1 MIVPFDSTP
10 SPVIEPATN
19 DVPSGISSVTVP
31 VPAAF
36 PLFVNVILYV
46 NVSPTFASALFASFL
61 PVIFATGVITGG
73 VSFSPTTAAF
83 VTSFTTSPAA
93 VSLFILTSKLTVV
106 SPFALTFTSFHVI
119 ILPSSFPPSDIVLST
134 ISVPSGIVSVTVVLP
149 GTLELF
155 VIVITYLS
163 VSPTFALVA
172 SASSPST
179 TRYASFAVVTTGV
192 SVVGVSSP
200 LTLAVLLINV
210 ISFSLITFTL
220 KDNSTVSP
228 AFITFFQVIFP
239 FARTPPSDIV
249 PSTISVPSG
258 IASTVRIVDV
268 AKLPVF
274 FILIT

>member
-19 DVPSGISSVTVP
+19 DVPSGISSVTVT

-36 PLFVNVILYV
+36 PLFVNVIVYV
-46 NVSPTFASALFASFL
+46 NVSPTFASGVFTSFL

-83 VTSFTTSPAA
+83 VTSFTTYPAA
-93 VSLFILTSKLTVV
+93 VSLFIITSKLTVF
-106 SPFALTFTSFHVI
+106 SPFATTSTLFQVI
-119 ILPSSFPPSDIVLST
+119 VFPSNFPPSDIST
-134 ISVPSGIVSVTVVLP
+134 ISVPSGILSVTIVFP
-149 GTLELF
+149 ATSELF
-155 VIVITYLS
+155 EIVIIYLN

-210 ISFSLITFTL
+210 ISVSLITFTL
-220 KDNSTVSP
+220 KVNSTVSP
-228 AFITFFQVIFP
+228 AFIIFFQVIFP
-239 FARTPPSDIV
+239 FARTPPSDI
-249 PSTISVPSG
+249 STISVPSG